1 MTNGHSYE
9 TGGGATAT
17 EQKPVTPKT
26 GEPGSKQTVKR
37 TTTPST
43 VEVDRKPAPRN

>member
-9 TGGGATAT
+9 TGGGAAAT
-17 EQKPVTPKT
+17 EQKPVTPQT
-26 GEPGSKQTVKR
+26 SDPGTKRTVKR

-43 VEVDRKPAPRN
+43 AEVDRKPAPRN